1 MLVVSFAAL
10 GLLWAKPRLEQP
22 AWRPLPG
29 GTVVGSKPVE
39 ILCGALGVLTLA
51 TTIGAGYLGPDDSLS
66 NFAVIFVF
74 ITFWVGMAF
83 ASVILGDIFHAL
95 NPWRAIG
102 RVLRLNGRRPYP
114 ERLGVWPAA
123 VALFAFT
130 WIELVSEWPQHP
142 AQIATAAVV
151 YSVVTLIGMAIYG
164 TEAWTRHG
172 EGFSVYF
179 NLLSRISPL
188 EKRGHTVGIRPLLGG
203 LPPMER
209 PRGIVAFVAVMIG
222 TVTYDGL
229 SQGAAWRW
237 VAERLDF
244 LGVHGVATLGL
255 LLAVALVAGFYR
267 LGMAGAHT
275 VPGSPDATTLAR
287 AFIHSLVPIAAVY
300 VAAHYLSFL
309 VIEGQAIRYTASD
322 PFGQGWD
329 VFGWASHR
337 ASTTAS

>member
-1 MLVVSFAAL
+1 M
-10 GLLWAKPRLEQP
+10 
-22 AWRPLPG
+22 
-29 GTVVGSKPVE
+29 
-39 ILCGALGVLTLA
+39 
-51 TTIGAGYLGPDDSLS
+51 
-66 NFAVIFVF
+66 
-74 ITFWVGMAF
+74 
-83 ASVILGDIFHAL
+83 
-95 NPWRAIG
+95 
-102 RVLRLNGRRPYP
+102 
-114 ERLGVWPAA
+114 
-123 VALFAFT
+123 
-130 WIELVSEWPQHP
+130 SEWPQHP

-275 VPGSPDATTLAR
+275 VPAARTPPRSRGRSSTRWSRSPPSTSPPTTCRSSSSKGRPSATRPQTRSAR
-287 AFIHSLVPIAAVY
+287 AGTCSAGLPP
-300 VAAHYLSFL
+300 
-309 VIEGQAIRYTASD
+309 G
-322 PFGQGWD
+322 
-329 VFGWASHR
+329 
-337 ASTTAS
+337 STTAS